1 MIPPRTLGAVRLDVL
16 LFVKP
21 ELLRA
26 LPVHPSTLSRWRRG
40 LILPDNESR
49 RTIHTATGIP
59 AADWEAPNDQERCPL
74 CGAFNGD
81 LNAHGC

>member
-1 MIPPRTLGAVRLDVL
+1 MSQPRTLGAARLDVL

-26 LPVHPSTLSRWRRG
+26 LSVHASTLSRWRRG
-40 LILPDNESR
+40 LVLPDTESR
-49 RTIHTATGIP
+49 RIIHTATGIP
-59 AADWEAPNDQERCPL
+59 EADWDMPSKDEFCPL
-74 CGAFNGD
+74 CGAFNGE

>member
-1 MIPPRTLGAVRLDVL
+1 MTPPRTLGAVRLDVL

-26 LPVHPSTLSRWRRG
+26 LPVHPSSLSRWRRG
-40 LILPDNESR
+40 LVIPDPESR

-59 AADWEAPNDQERCPL
+59 ADDWDTQNNDDLCPL
-74 CGAFNGD
+74 CGAFNGE